1 MERWRDRAAEAREMA
16 EREIN
21 PDAKRLLTTIATCY
35 DQVALVANRGIV
47 VKRRGRH

>member
-1 MERWRDRAAEAREMA
+1 MERWRDRAAEARELA

-35 DQVALVANRGIV
+35 DQLAVIAKRGV
-47 VKRRGRH
+47 VHKKRGRH

>member
-1 MERWRDRAAEAREMA
+1 MA

-35 DQVALVANRGIV
+35 DQLAVIANRGV
-47 VKRRGRH
+47 VDEKKGRR